1 MNRTNRIIVNTIAQ
15 YVKTILCGI
24 ITLYSARL
32 ILQYLG
38 VEDFGIYSLI
48 AGVVAMLSFITNALS
63 NTTQRFLSLYQ
74 GKQDDENVV
83 RYLANSTYMHLALG
97 VFLVILLL
105 LLTRPIINYALVI
118 PEERIHAA
126 TAVYIAVVVT
136 LFFSFLSSPFKALTI
151 SHENIVFVSIVEFI
165 DALLKLGIAI
175 MLASINYDK
184 LIFYGVMLALTQV
197 VNLVLFVI
205 YCIHKYG
212 ETRLIHHK
220 WLAKEP
226 IYELLGF
233 AGWNV
238 FNLGCTLGRM
248 QGNAIIINRFV
259 GTAANAAYGLGVQ
272 ISSYL
277 NYLSESILNAVRPQI
292 IKAEG
297 ENDRERSFR
306 LAFLSSKYS
315 FILLAC
321 FSIPCIFEM
330 PELLRIWLGEYPEYT
345 VLLCRMFMI
354 SVMIDSL
361 SIGLGIVNM
370 SIGNLKEYALKINLL
385 KFLSVFVA
393 FCFMLL
399 KDSVLVLAI
408 VFIITE
414 IICAFLRIVVMT
426 KYSNTT
432 VWEYLKEMIYRVALP
447 FIINLAVV
455 CAINFYIESG
465 ILRLL
470 LAFLISCPS
479 YLALCY
485 VFSMAKEE
493 RDYVSRFISK
503 KNIH

>member
-1 MNRTNRIIVNTIAQ
+1 MDRTKRIIVNTIAQ
-15 YVKTILCGI
+15 YVKTILCGV

-38 VEDFGIYSLI
+38 VDDFGIYSLI

-63 NTTQRFLSLYQ
+63 ATTQRFLSLYQ
-74 GKQDDENVV
+74 GKQDDESVV

-97 VFLVILLL
+97 VMLVLLL
-105 LLTRPIINYALVI
+105 VLLTRPIINYVLVI
-118 PEERIHAA
+118 PEERLDAA
-126 TAVYIAVVVT
+126 TAVYLAVVFT

-151 SHENIVFVSIVEFI
+151 SHENIIFVSIVDFV
-165 DALLKLGIAI
+165 DAILKLGIAI
-175 MLASINYDK
+175 LLSSISYDK

-197 VNLVLFVI
+197 LNFVLFAL
-205 YCIHKYG
+205 YCLRKYP
-212 ETRLIHHK
+212 ETKLIHHK
-220 WLAKEP
+220 WLSKNTILE
-226 IYELLGF
+226 ILGF

-297 ENDRERSFR
+297 ENDRDRSFR

-315 FILLAC
+315 FILLTC

-345 VLLCRMFMI
+345 ILLCRMFMVG
-354 SVMIDSL
+354 VMLDSL

-385 KFLSVFVA
+385 KFMSVFVA
-393 FCFMLL
+393 FFMMLV
-399 KDSVLVLAI
+399 KDSVFVLAL
-408 VFIITE
+408 VFVLTE

-432 VWEYLKEMIYRVALP
+432 VWSYIKEMATKLSLP
-447 FIINLAVV
+447 FIFDIVLVSLINMYMDGGL
-455 CAINFYIESG
+455 F
-465 ILRLL
+465 RLL
-470 LAFLISCPS
+470 FVFMVSCTS
-479 YLALCY
+479 YLLTSY
-485 VFSMAKEE
+485 VFSMTKDE
-493 RDYVSRFISK
+493 RRYFSHFLKR
-503 KNIH
+503 N

>member
-15 YVKTILCGI
+15 YVKTLLCGI

-63 NTTQRFLSLYQ
+63 NTTQRFLSLFQ
-74 GKQDDENVV
+74 GKKDDDNVV
-83 RYLANSTYMHLALG
+83 RYLANSTYMHLTLG
-97 VFLVILLL
+97 AFLVILLL
-105 LLTRPIINYALVI
+105 LLTRPIINYVLVI
-118 PEERIHAA
+118 PDDRIQAA
-126 TAVYIAVVVT
+126 TAVYLAVVTT

-151 SHENIVFVSIVEFI
+151 SHENIVFVSIVELI
-165 DALLKLGIAI
+165 DAILKLGIAI
-175 MLASINYDK
+175 LLASINYDK
-184 LIFYGVMLALTQV
+184 LIFYGVMLTLTQV
-197 VNLVLFVI
+197 VNFALFVL
-205 YCIHKYG
+205 YCIQKYR

-220 WLAKEP
+220 WLAKDP
-226 IYELLGF
+226 IFELLGF

-354 SVMIDSL
+354 GVMIDSL

-385 KFLSVFVA
+385 KFSSVFVA
-393 FCFMLL
+393 LL
-399 KDSVLVLAI
+399 VLVLKTDIVYLAI
-408 VFIITE
+408 VYLTTE
-414 IICAFLRIVVMT
+414 FTCA
-426 KYSNTT
+426 
-432 VWEYLKEMIYRVALP
+432 
-447 FIINLAVV
+447 
-455 CAINFYIESG
+455 
-465 ILRLL
+465 ILRLFVML
-470 LAFLISCPS
+470 KYGTMKISEYIRDIIFNLSLPLFVEISILVLICSQLPIGVSRLLISLTIPVLLFLFLVYRLGMS
-479 YLALCY
+479 E
-485 VFSMAKEE
+485 SE
-493 RDYVSRFISK
+493 RGLLHSFFRK
-503 KNIH
+503 P